1 MIKTNKRLTMAN
13 DRFDKFNPKG
23 APKKEDSEKRTKK
36 VMLSMTES
44 RYAQLQKYQELL
56 NKNTLTSTIDYFID
70 KGIDKTREDFEQVQ
84 ER

>member
-1 MIKTNKRLTMAN
+1 MVKTEKRMSMAN
-13 DRFDKFNPKG
+13 DRFKKFNPKG
-23 APKKEDSEKRTKK
+23 APKKEESKKRTKK

-44 RYAQLQKYQELL
+44 RYNKLRKYQELL

-70 KGIDKTREDFEQVQ
+70 KGISKTREDFEQVQ

>member
-1 MIKTNKRLTMAN
+1 MAN
-13 DRFDKFNPKG
+13 DRFDKFNLKG
-23 APKKEDSEKRTKK
+23 APKKNSSEKRTKK

-44 RYAQLQKYQELL
+44 RYEQLRKYQDLL

-84 ER
+84 DR

>member
-1 MIKTNKRLTMAN
+1 MLMAN
-13 DRFDKFNPKG
+13 DRFEKFNPKG
-23 APKKEDSEKRTKK
+23 APKKEESQKRTKK

-44 RYAQLQKYQELL
+44 RYNKLRRYQELM

-70 KGIDKTREDFEQVQ
+70 RGIAKTREDFEYVQ

>member
-1 MIKTNKRLTMAN
+1 MAS
-13 DRFDKFNPKG
+13 DRFDRFNPKG
-23 APKKEDSEKRTKK
+23 APKKTESQKRTKK

-44 RYAQLQKYQELL
+44 RYEQLQKYQDLL

-70 KGIDKTREDFEQVQ
+70 KGISKTREDFERVQ